1 MTTSI
6 ADPLVLILDNKGAET
21 TSWNSRSPSNLLI
34 GSRLRTR
41 RVSYGIS
48 EEELSEQLGIDNAD
62 LDLYE
67 TGANASTLIFS
78 FVSLSYSTW
87 GQTTS
92 FEITR
97 KENCESA

>member
-6 ADPLVLILDNKGAET
+6 ADPLFLVLDSKGAET

-41 RVSYGIS
+41 RVSYGLS
-48 EEELSEQLGIDNAD
+48 EEELSEQLGIDNDD

-67 TGANASTLIFS
+67 TGAKRVNANLLLRIAELLDVGPDYF
-78 FVSLSYSTW
+78 FRDHVKGEL
-87 GQTTS
+87 
-92 FEITR
+92 
-97 KENCESA
+97 